1 MNALGVLL
9 DGYQNYFKTIA
20 SIISLLLGKFS
31 YSQFENTNP
40 VLGPIFFFGFNIMVN
55 WIVMNMLISIL
66 NDVFAIVR
74 TNLEFQNNDYE
85 MVDFMTE
92 SFKGFFLRLPFL
104 LLYAC
109 FLFELFL
116 QIFVLID
123 LRNPS

>member
-66 NDVFAIVR
+66 NDVFAVVR

-85 MVDFMTE
+85 MVDFMME
-92 SFKGFFLRLPFL
+92 SFKGFFLHLLFYCYMLVFDLNFFYRFL
-104 LLYAC
+104 
-109 FLFELFL
+109 
-116 QIFVLID
+116 
-123 LRNPS
+123 S